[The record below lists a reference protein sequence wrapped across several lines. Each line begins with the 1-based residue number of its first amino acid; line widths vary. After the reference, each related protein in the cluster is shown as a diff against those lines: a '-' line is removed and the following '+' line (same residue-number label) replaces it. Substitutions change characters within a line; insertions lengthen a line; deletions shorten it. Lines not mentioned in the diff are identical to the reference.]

1 MILNMNFVLR
11 LSVLTILLSQ
21 ALQPVLGCT
30 SFVAGAHATIDG
42 STIVTYSADSHTL
55 YGELYHWPA
64 TDWPSGS
71 WLDIKEWDTGKPLGR
86 IPQVAHTYSVIGN
99 MNEHQVTI
107 SESTF
112 GGREELV
119 DTTARMDYG
128 SLIYIALQRSKTAR
142 EAIQVM
148 TDLVTEYGYCSEG
161 ESFSI
166 GDPTEVWIMEMIG
179 KGPDYKGA
187 VWVAVRI
194 PDDCVSGHANQ
205 ARIHQFPLDDPNN
218 CLYSSDVIS
227 FARQKGYFTGINK
240 NFSFADAYAPLNFE
254 ALRWCEARVWSFFR
268 HVKSGMDAYLPY
280 INGKSKDI
288 MPLYV
293 KPDRKLSAQEFKD
306 FMRDHFEDTP
316 FDMSKDPGAGPFG
329 LPYRWRPLDYTV
341 DSAKYVNE
349 RATATQ
355 QTGFTF
361 VAQMRNWMPD
371 PTGGILWF
379 GVDDANTSVY
389 VPLFCGINR
398 VPECF
403 RVGNGDLLT
412 FSWTSAFWV
421 NNWVANQCYT
431 KYSYMI
437 KDIRPVQQHIEA
449 GFNADIATLD
459 KTTGSLYE
467 QHPDSVLTLLT
478 DYSVSK
484 AQSTTE
490 RWKQLGEYL
499 MVKYMDGNVK
509 QEANG
514 KFKRNEYGMPASPN
528 FPGYGDSFYKNIVKE
543 TGTKFLETK
552 TIHES
557 N

>member
-1 MILNMNFVLR
+1 MKPVLR
-11 LSVLTILLSQ
+11 FILSAILLSHV
-21 ALQPVLGCT
+21 LQPMMGCT
-30 SFVAGAHATIDG
+30 SFLAGARATVDG
-42 STIVTYSADSHTL
+42 STLITYSADSHTL

-64 TDWPSGS
+64 SDWPENSQ
-71 WLDIKEWDTGKPLGR
+71 LDIKEWDTGKPLGS
-86 IPQVAHTYSVIGN
+86 IPQVPHTFSVVGN
-99 MNEHQVTI
+99 MNEHQVSI
-107 SESTF
+107 AESTF
-112 GGREELV
+112 GGRKELV
-119 DTTARMDYG
+119 DTTAILDYG

-148 TDLVTEYGYCSEG
+148 TKLVAEYGYCSEG

-166 GDPTEVWIMEMIG
+166 GDPNEVWIMDMIG

-205 ARIHQFPLDDPNN
+205 ARIRQFPLDDPEN
-218 CLYSSDVIS
+218 CLYSPDVIS
-227 FARQKGYFTGINK
+227 FARQQGYFSGMNK
-240 NFSFADAYAPLNFE
+240 DFSFADAFAPLDFE

-268 HVKSGMDAYLPY
+268 RVKSGMDAYLPY
-280 INGKSKDI
+280 INGNSREV
-288 MPLYV
+288 MPLFV
-293 KPDRKLSAQEFKD
+293 KPDRKLSAQDFKE

-316 FDMSKDPGAGPFG
+316 FDMRNDAGAGPFQS
-329 LPYRWRPLDYTV
+329 PYRWRPLSYIL
-341 DSAKYVNE
+341 DSIEYVNE

-371 PTGGILWF
+371 PAGGILWF

-389 VPLFCGINR
+389 VPIFCGINEI
-398 VPECF
+398 PECF

-412 FSWTSAFWV
+412 FSWTSAFWI

-437 KDIRPVQQHIEA
+437 KDIRPVQQNLEA
-449 GFNADIATLD
+449 TFNADIAVLD
-459 KTTGSLYE
+459 DSIASFYE
-467 QHPDSVLTLLT
+467 QHPDSVRMLLT
-478 DYSVSK
+478 DYSVTQ
-484 AQSTTE
+484 AQSTTK
-490 RWKQLGEYL
+490 RWKKLGEYL
-499 MVKYMDGNVK
+499 MIKYMDGNIK
-509 QEANG
+509 KETDE
-514 KFKRNEYGMPASPN
+514 KFTRNPYGQPESPD
-528 FPGYGDSFYKNIVKE
+528 FPGYGDPFYRSIVKDA
-543 TGTKFLETK
+543 GGKFTVSK